1 MKTSTLFGGQK
12 PAETNDAEDDD
23 DDAVGKGGNSPP
35 TYAVKGEEVQFKST
49 FGQQAQK
56 SIFTRRFDKKVDKFH
71 IKAPVN
77 SKRKMDNGSLSI
89 EFAEGK

>member
-49 FGQQAQK
+49 FGQQA
-56 SIFTRRFDKKVDKFH
+56 
-71 IKAPVN
+71 
-77 SKRKMDNGSLSI
+77 
-89 EFAEGK
+89 